1 MKAESHSSTISAIL
15 HQKCP
20 RCHSGAI
27 FRSSIF
33 RGFVK
38 MNERCPVCDLK
49 FEREEGYFLGAMYIS
64 YGLALIF
71 IIGLAGLL
79 WALLHWSIRKSVISA
94 VLLFLP
100 AAPFIALFSRVLWIY
115 WTKRLIL
122 HHARDLRIG
131 APRTVTKHENHVT
144 KSVIRAG
151 WSLRM
156 IL

>member
-1 MKAESHSSTISAIL
+1 VRNLVQKLPAAEFQSLMKAESHSSTISAIL

-33 RGFVK
+33 RGFAR
-38 MNERCPVCDLK
+38 MNEHCPVCDLK

-79 WALLHWSIRKSVISA
+79 WALLHWSIQKSVISA

-100 AAPFIALFSRVLWIY
+100 AAPLITLFSRVLWIY
-115 WTKRLIL
+115 LDQAIDPESR
-122 HHARDLRIG
+122 AQ
-131 APRTVTKHENHVT
+131 APNHT
-144 KSVIRAG
+144 P
-151 WSLRM
+151 L
-156 IL
+156 

>member
-38 MNERCPVCDLK
+38 MNERCPVCELK

-64 YGLALIF
+64 YALGLPLMA
-71 IIGLAGLL
+71 
-79 WALLHWSIRKSVISA
+79 VI
-94 VLLFLP
+94 V
-100 AAPFIALFSRVLWIY
+100 ALFWKTTHWPVQTLIVAAALTLLPIAPLLTVLARVMWI
-115 WTKRLIL
+115 
-122 HHARDLRIG
+122 HFD
-131 APRTVTKHENHVT
+131 
-144 KSVIRAG
+144 RAVDPD
-151 WSLRM
+151 
-156 IL
+156 

>member
-33 RGFVK
+33 RGLVK

-94 VLLFLP
+94 VLLFLRSEEHTSELQSRLHLVCRLLLEKKKTTIYTKTTVIT
-100 AAPFIALFSRVLWIY
+100 AAPWSR
-115 WTKRLIL
+115 
-122 HHARDLRIG
+122 
-131 APRTVTKHENHVT
+131 
-144 KSVIRAG
+144 
-151 WSLRM
+151 SLR
-156 IL
+156 

>member
-33 RGFVK
+33 RGFAK
-38 MNERCPVCDLK
+38 MNEHCPVCNLK

-64 YGLALIF
+64 YGLALIV

-79 WALLHWSIRKSVISA
+79 WALMHWSIHKSVILA

-100 AAPFIALFSRVLWIY
+100 AAPLITLFSRILWIY
-115 WTKRLIL
+115 LDQTIDP
-122 HHARDLRIG
+122 ASG
-131 APRTVTKHENHVT
+131 P
-144 KSVIRAG
+144 
-151 WSLRM
+151 
-156 IL
+156 

>member
-1 MKAESHSSTISAIL
+1 
-15 HQKCP
+15 
-20 RCHSGAI
+20 
-27 FRSSIF
+27 
-33 RGFVK
+33 

-79 WALLHWSIRKSVISA
+79 WALLHWSIRKSVIS

-115 WTKRLIL
+115 WDQAIDPASR
-122 HHARDLRIG
+122 
-131 APRTVTKHENHVT
+131 P
-144 KSVIRAG
+144 
-151 WSLRM
+151 
-156 IL
+156 